1 MDVLSEIISAKERR
15 VATAKESCP
24 PERMR
29 ELAYQARGEG
39 RPHTFLQRLRARGRI
54 NIIAEFKRQ
63 SPSKGPINAHA
74 DPAEVARTYESA
86 GAACISCLTEAD
98 YFDGSLDDLRRIRD
112 AVRIPILRKDFIF
125 DEYQVY
131 ETASIGADA
140 LLLIVAALAD
150 SMLIKLRKLAEDDL
164 GMDALV
170 EVHTKEEFERAIGCG
185 ARLIGVNNRDLRT
198 FKVSLETSKE
208 LARLAPR
215 HTVLVSES
223 GLTPSAVKDLAA
235 AGYHAFLV
243 GETLMRADNAAEVL
257 REFIGQAQS
266 SESPLVKICG
276 ITNLADARAA
286 IAAGADMLGF
296 NFYRPSP
303 RFVEV
308 NTAAEIIRELRADL
322 RNEPSVLMVGV
333 FVNETIDS
341 LMSIVADVQLD
352 GVQLHGDE
360 TVEYCARLKEL
371 ALQMSVIKAVRQ
383 AGDLPLEAL
392 AAHPADFIMVDAF
405 DDELRGG
412 TGRIADWEF
421 ARATSR
427 DLPGLFLAGGL
438 SPANV
443 GEAIAKVR
451 PKAVDAC
458 SSLETEPGRKS
469 AARMKEFVD
478 AVRSSKLPD
487 EI

>member
-1 MDVLSEIISAKERR
+1 
-15 VATAKESCP
+15 
-24 PERMR
+24 MR

-98 YFDGSLDDLRRIRD
+98 YFNGSLDDLRRIRD

-140 LLLIVAALAD
+140 LLLIVAALTD
-150 SMLIKLRKLAEDDL
+150 PMLIKLRKLAEDDL

-170 EVHTKEEFERAIGCG
+170 EVHTKEEFVRAIGCG

-235 AGYHAFLV
+235 AGYQAFLV

-257 REFIGQAQS
+257 REFIGQAVQD
-266 SESPLVKICG
+266 LILKQKTVDQAC
-276 ITNLADARAA
+276 ADADKA
-286 IAAGADMLGF
+286 
-296 NFYRPSP
+296 
-303 RFVEV
+303 
-308 NTAAEIIRELRADL
+308 
-322 RNEPSVLMVGV
+322 
-333 FVNETIDS
+333 
-341 LMSIVADVQLD
+341 LD
-352 GVQLHGDE
+352 
-360 TVEYCARLKEL
+360 
-371 ALQMSVIKAVRQ
+371 AL
-383 AGDLPLEAL
+383 
-392 AAHPADFIMVDAF
+392 
-405 DDELRGG
+405 
-412 TGRIADWEF
+412 
-421 ARATSR
+421 
-427 DLPGLFLAGGL
+427 
-438 SPANV
+438 
-443 GEAIAKVR
+443 IAK
-451 PKAVDAC
+451 K
-458 SSLETEPGRKS
+458 
-469 AARMKEFVD
+469 
-478 AVRSSKLPD
+478 
-487 EI
+487 